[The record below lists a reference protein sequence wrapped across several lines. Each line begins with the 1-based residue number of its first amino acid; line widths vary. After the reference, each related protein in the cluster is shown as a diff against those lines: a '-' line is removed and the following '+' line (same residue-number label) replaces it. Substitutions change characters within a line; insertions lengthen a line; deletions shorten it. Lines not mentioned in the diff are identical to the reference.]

1 MALVQATL
9 KAGLKALMDTNPST
23 GAAAATAWG
32 AAYNAY
38 AILGQANAI
47 PGIFTGSEAMQF
59 ATALLPVFNTDN
71 STAAQAAT
79 AFQNAMTAFWLGPPP
94 VLFGPT
100 GTTTAITGLPALTAL
115 FTSLFSDKD
124 LASNYLATILDTCTK
139 TVAVTIIIPP
149 PTVFTLL

>member
-9 KAGLKALMDTNPST
+9 KASLKALMDTNPST

-32 AAYNAY
+32 AAYSAY
-38 AILGQANAI
+38 AILGQANGI
-47 PGIFTGSEAMQF
+47 PGIFTGLEGTQF
-59 ATALLPVFNTDN
+59 ANALLPVFSTDN

-79 AFQNAMTAFWLGPPP
+79 AFQNAMTAFWLTPP

-139 TVAVTIIIPP
+139 TVAVTIVIPP